1 MVDAAIVG
9 VMASIALAVAG
20 VPYAVLIGVC
30 IGFGNLIPYF
40 GPVVGYAAVVIVCL
54 TSGNFTKMLIGLVI
68 IAVIMFVDGNIINP
82 RLLSE
87 NVDVHPLLVVAAL
100 LGGGVLGGIAGMLIN
115 ESEEMKEFLR
125 AEFAGE
131 CSEVG
136 MYLAMSRAA
145 IRQGYP
151 EVGAFYRQAAFE
163 EADHASR
170 YAEMLGEVV
179 SASTKE
185 NLEARVAAENGA
197 CAGKTAFAKKCKEMG
212 LDALHDSIHEMAR
225 DEAILF

>member
-1 MVDAAIVG
+1 MKYRCTVCGHVYDEEKEG
-9 VMASIALAVAG
+9 VKFADLPETWVCPLCKQPKSKFEPMAEESTE
-20 VPYAVLIGVC
+20 
-30 IGFGNLIPYF
+30 
-40 GPVVGYAAVVIVCL
+40 L
-54 TSGNFTKMLIGLVI
+54 TW
-68 IAVIMFVDGNIINP
+68 A
-82 RLLSE
+82 SE
-87 NVDVHPLLVVAAL
+87 HKV
-100 LGGGVLGGIAGMLIN
+100 GIASDLSD
-115 ESEEMKEFLR
+115 ELKEALR

-145 IRQGYP
+145 MREGYP
-151 EVGAFYRQAAFE
+151 EVGMYYRQAAFE

-185 NLEARVAAENGA
+185 NLAARVAAENGA
-197 CAGKTAFAKKCKEMG
+197 TAGKTALAKKCKELN

-225 DEAILF
+225 DEARHGQAFEGLLNRYFKD

>member
-1 MVDAAIVG
+1 M
-9 VMASIALAVAG
+9 
-20 VPYAVLIGVC
+20 
-30 IGFGNLIPYF
+30 
-40 GPVVGYAAVVIVCL
+40 
-54 TSGNFTKMLIGLVI
+54 
-68 IAVIMFVDGNIINP
+68 
-82 RLLSE
+82 
-87 NVDVHPLLVVAAL
+87 
-100 LGGGVLGGIAGMLIN
+100 N

-170 YAEMLGEVV
+170 YAEMLRRMRRQDRFCEEVQ
-179 SASTKE
+179 
-185 NLEARVAAENGA
+185 
-197 CAGKTAFAKKCKEMG
+197 
-212 LDALHDSIHEMAR
+212 R
-225 DEAILF
+225 DGP